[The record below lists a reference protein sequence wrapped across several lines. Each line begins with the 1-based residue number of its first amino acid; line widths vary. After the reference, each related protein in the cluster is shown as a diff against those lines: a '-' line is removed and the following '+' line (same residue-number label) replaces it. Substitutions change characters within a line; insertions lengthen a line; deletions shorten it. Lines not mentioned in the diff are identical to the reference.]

1 MNYDYLLAVGPGRSG
16 TDLLYSCLK
25 RSPDMAFPEI
35 KEGYYYRSPRR
46 FRRARRRAGGR
57 MLADLSNLAYGDPRL
72 AGGVRALS
80 AEGVRILLA
89 VTVREHRDRALSMLR
104 FRASRGLI
112 ALPPRRRHE
121 EAVVADRLRGEQLR
135 GIFGLGADVL
145 VIRFPVLAS
154 DPQAAADAIASVCG
168 VPAFRAP
175 ARRGRSPPVRARFP
189 PLALAGRLAAVALR
203 RLGLRRTLQWLKDR
217 EGLQRMFFAPAADGD
232 PAPRLSDG
240 AAAELDAASRECEE
254 LIRSAASEL
263 REGIAFRPRAG
274 RPAG

>member
-1 MNYDYLLAVGPGRSG
+1 MNYDYFLVVGPGRSG

-57 MLADLSNLAYGDPRL
+57 MLADLSNLAYSDPRL
-72 AGGVRALS
+72 AEGVRTLS

-112 ALPPRRRHE
+112 TLPPRKRHE
-121 EAVVADRLRGEQLR
+121 DAVVDDRLRGGQLR

-154 DPQAAADAIASVCG
+154 DLQAAADAIASVCG
-168 VPAFRAP
+168 VPAFRVP
-175 ARRGRSPPVRARFP
+175 ARRERNPSVKARCP

-217 EGLQRMFFAPAADGD
+217 DALQRLFFVPVADGD

-240 AAAELDAASRECEE
+240 AAAELDAASKECEE
-254 LIRSAASEL
+254 LIRSVASEL
-263 REGIAFRPRAG
+263 RDGIAFRPYAD
-274 RPAG
+274 